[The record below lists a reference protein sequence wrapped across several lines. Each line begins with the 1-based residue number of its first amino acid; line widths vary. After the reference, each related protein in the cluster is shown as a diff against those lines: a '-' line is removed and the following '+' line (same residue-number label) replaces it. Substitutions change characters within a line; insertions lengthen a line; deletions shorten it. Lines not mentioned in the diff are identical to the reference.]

1 VAQSSIFKSEISLFR
16 VKFHSKD
23 FREDV
28 MLLLM
33 RRLGTLAQN
42 NYLTLTCIKMLYQN
56 QAIQLNCYQI
66 ELFLRELTFL
76 FK

>member
-1 VAQSSIFKSEISLFR
+1 
-16 VKFHSKD
+16 
-23 FREDV
+23 